1 MSNELRN
8 FLALSYD
15 ELEQLN
21 LKAKEQRQKRVAV
34 HKIQEERIKY
44 LTDEKRIKAV
54 TVLFSDLEGRLHMLD
69 YDKKFL
75 VKSWD
80 NLTFDGS
87 SIRGFTAQRESDLR
101 LAMDWASFYW
111 APADVFGSGKV
122 LVFGEVIDKD
132 GSPYSADIRG
142 RLKGFAGEMYK
153 NEEYTLNAAN
163 EIEGFLFQGSDA
175 ERRYNETGKFEYV
188 NTGGY
193 YHSLPGDPLRTF
205 IDTTAE
211 VQRAMG
217 FQNEKDHPEVAPSQ
231 FEINYGYGEVVQ
243 AADQIQLYKLICR
256 QVATRMGLTACFL
269 PKPVV
274 GVNGNGMHT
283 NVSISKG
290 GKNIYWDPKGEEK
303 LSKFGWA
310 FVDRILTHGNDIC
323 LLLNAS
329 VNAYRRLDPHFEA
342 PNQLKASPVDRGS
355 MIRIPIG
362 NERSMRVEV
371 RSVAPDANPYLVM
384 YSIFRTGIEGETA
397 KIKNLRQA
405 ERYLPDNVY
414 LALDNFRK
422 ADWTTKLLGED
433 VKARYGALKQAAA
446 DRCARHSARL
456 SKCRKCST
464 TTRSTINSCGIC
476 FRQIPQ
482 GSGEW
487 GGSPVTKSTRFSL
500 VHSSHSRRRA
510 HALNRSGRLRHS
522 WPLLRPMPRRF
533 LPYWLRPSMLL
544 RCAQRCN
551 RRTSPSPQQRAR
563 STAASSHRAFR
574 SWSWRRS
581 AFGSHGPY
589 PG

>member
-1 MSNELRN
+1 MTPNELQN
-8 FLALSYD
+8 FLTLSYG
-15 ELEQLN
+15 ELEELN
-21 LKAKEQRQKRVAV
+21 LAAKSQRQGRVPM
-34 HKIQEERIKY
+34 HQIQEERLRY

-101 LAMDWASFYW
+101 LHMDWSAFYW
-111 APADVFGSGKV
+111 GPSDVFGAGKV
-122 LVFGEVIDKD
+122 LVFGQVIDKD
-132 GSPYSADIRG
+132 GTPYSADIRG
-142 RLKGFAGEMYK
+142 ALKGYADDLYEKKG
-153 NEEYTLNAAN
+153 YTLNAAN
-163 EIEGFLFQGSDA
+163 EIEGFLFKGPDA
-175 ERRYNETGKFEYV
+175 ERRYHEAQKFEYV

-231 FEINYGYGEVVQ
+231 FEINYGYGEVVA

-256 QVATRMGLTACFL
+256 QVATNMGLTASFL

-290 GKNIYWDPKGEEK
+290 GKNQFWDPKGEEK
-303 LSKFGWA
+303 LSKEGWS

-323 LLLNAS
+323 LMLNAS

-342 PNQLKASPVDRGS
+342 PNQIKASAVDRGS

-362 NERSMRVEV
+362 NEKSARVEV
-371 RSVAPDANPYLVM
+371 RSVGPDANPYMVM
-384 YSIFRTGIEGETA
+384 YSIFKTGLSGETSR
-397 KIKNLRQA
+397 IKNLRQA

-414 LALDNFRK
+414 TALDDFRK
-422 ADWTTKLLGED
+422 AEWTTKLLGAD
-433 VKARYGALKQAAA
+433 VKGRYA
-446 DRCARHSARL
+446 D
-456 SKCRKCST
+456 
-464 TTRSTINSCGIC
+464 
-476 FRQIPQ
+476 
-482 GSGEW
+482 
-487 GGSPVTKSTRFSL
+487 
-500 VHSSHSRRRA
+500 
-510 HALNRSGRLRHS
+510 
-522 WPLLRPMPRRF
+522 
-533 LPYWLRPSMLL
+533 
-544 RCAQRCN
+544 
-551 RRTSPSPQQRAR
+551 
-563 STAASSHRAFR
+563 
-574 SWSWRRS
+574 
-581 AFGSHGPY
+581 
-589 PG
+589 